1 MSIKLRLCP
10 VLSYYAD
17 NTTSV
22 EVSGNTV
29 SECLHNLV
37 TQIPSLNKFVGIP
50 DSARI
55 LHIYLNKDDTELQ
68 DLTTPVKNGDEVRL
82 IFSLDG

>member
-1 MSIKLRLCP
+1 MSIKLKLCP
-10 VLSYYAD
+10 VLSYYAG
-17 NTTSV
+17 NKTSV
-22 EVSGNTV
+22 EVIGKTI

-68 DLTTPVKNGDEVRL
+68 DPTTPVKDGDEVRL
-82 IFSLDG
+82 VFFLDG